1 MIESFFWYN
10 QKTKTY
16 HYTQIIEEVDTNIFR
31 VLEFIIYGDV
41 IYENHTTY
49 AINAIE
55 RQKALKIENIGFIKA
70 VIGNLFGDGKF
81 KYTILNDT
89 DEAKGVYSE
98 TIYER

>member
-10 QKTKTY
+10 QRNKVY
-16 HYTQIIEEVDTNIFR
+16 HYTKIIKEVDDNLFEVIE
-31 VLEFIIYGDV
+31 LIIYGDA

-49 AINAIE
+49 PINAIE
-55 RQKALKIENIGFIKA
+55 RQKKKKIENLGFIKA
-70 VIGNLFGDGKF
+70 TIGNLFGDGSF
-81 KYTILNDT
+81 KYILLNDT